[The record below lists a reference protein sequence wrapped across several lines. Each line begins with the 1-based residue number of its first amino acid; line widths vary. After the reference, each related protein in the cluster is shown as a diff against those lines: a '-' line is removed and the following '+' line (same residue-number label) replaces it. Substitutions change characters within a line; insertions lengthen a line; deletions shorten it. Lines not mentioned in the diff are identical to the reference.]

1 MAQSAAGQAAA
12 AAEFS
17 KRGFHM
23 ADSDVLPVDADRALL
38 LGRAQLPGK
47 EGGPAVIVVVGA
59 EAIDITRDFPVT
71 VALLEEADPA
81 AAARRAAGQGRSLG
95 PVATLIANSPAA
107 ARDPARPF
115 LQAVKAA
122 GVTFADSLVERVI
135 EERTKGDPKSA
146 ESIRQHLAADLG
158 VDLAAV
164 RPGSTEALKLREAL
178 VARGLWSQYLEVGL
192 GPDAEV
198 FTKAQPMS
206 SVGHGAE
213 IGIHPGSVWNNPEPE
228 VVIAVNAA
236 GKTVGAMLGND
247 VNLRDF
253 EGRSALLLGRSKDN
267 NGSCALGP
275 FLRLFEDG
283 FGIDDVRRA
292 EVQLLIRGPDN
303 FRLEA
308 VSNMARISRDP
319 LDLVAQTIGKI
330 HQYPDGFVLFMG
342 TMFAPTQDRDRA
354 GEGFTHK
361 LGDVVAIASPR
372 LGSLVNTVGHCDR
385 LPPWEFGVLALMRNL
400 AQRGLRV

>member
-1 MAQSAAGQAAA
+1 MP
-12 AAEFS
+12 EFE
-17 KRGFHM
+17 
-23 ADSDVLPVDADRALL
+23 VLPVDADRALL
-38 LGRAQLPGK
+38 LGRAQLPGEK
-47 EGGPAVIVVVGA
+47 GGPAVIVIAGGA
-59 EAIDITRDFPVT
+59 AIDISRAFPVT
-71 VALLEEADPA
+71 AALLDEADPA
-81 AAARRAAGQGRSLG
+81 AAARRAAQQGQSLG
-95 PVATLIANSPAA
+95 PVAALIANSTAA
-107 ARDPARPF
+107 SRDPAKPF
-115 LQAVKAA
+115 LLAPVDLQAIKAC

-135 EERTKGDPKSA
+135 EERTKGDPKAA
-146 ESIRQHLAADLG
+146 ESIRKHLAEDLG

-164 RPGSTEALKLREAL
+164 RPGSAEALRLREVL

-206 SVGHGAE
+206 AVGSGAE
-213 IGIHPGSVWNNPEPE
+213 IGIHPASVWNNPEPE
-228 VVIAVNAA
+228 VVLAVNAA

-267 NGSCALGP
+267 NASCALGP
-275 FLRLFEDG
+275 FLRLFDAH
-283 FGIDDVRRA
+283 FGIDDLRRA
-292 EVQLLIRGPDN
+292 EVQLLIRGTDN

-308 VSNMARISRDP
+308 ISNMARISRDP
-319 LDLVAQTIGKI
+319 LDLVEQTIGKV

-361 LGDVVAIASPR
+361 PGDVVTIASPR
-372 LGSLVNTVGHCDR
+372 LGSLVNTVGYCDR

-400 AQRGLRV
+400 AKRGLRV